1 MRDYTLQ
8 YDFDATISVHSHGS
22 VIYYQYG
29 KSEPVNTQSYSLA
42 LAVEA
47 ATGYTPI
54 SYDGTT
60 GAGYKDWAMDAL
72 QIPSLTL
79 EIGCYTTPLADRDIY
94 NTVFRCRELMTAI
107 HTWLQQG

>member
-1 MRDYTLQ
+1 M
-8 YDFDATISVHSHGS
+8 
-22 VIYYQYG
+22 IYYQYG
-29 KSEPVNTQSYSLA
+29 SSEPVNSMSYSLA
-42 LAVEA
+42 LAAKA

-94 NTVFRCRELMTAI
+94 NTFFRCRELMPAI
-107 HTWLQQG
+107 NAWLQQG